1 MSPDT
6 LARPAALTV
15 RPLVTSEEGAWEDF
29 VRHAAAA
36 TFFHRVGWRRIIE
49 STLGYRTHYRGA
61 WRGGD
66 LAGILPLVEVKSRR
80 FGHALLSTGFT
91 VGGGIAALD
100 GETAQRLA
108 DEAARLGRALGVDF
122 IELRQETLPVGCALP
137 GWRAKD
143 GLYCGFARALAPT
156 AEANLKAIPRKKRA
170 DLRKAIDNPA
180 LRVETAAGIDTFF
193 RLYGESLRN
202 LGTPILPKRF
212 YAAVA
217 REFGDD
223 VEISAIVGPRGPV
236 AALMTFFFKGRA
248 MPYYGGAGAAARP
261 LHAYDLLYWR
271 LMERAVARGATLF
284 DFGRSKRGT
293 GAFDYKTYWGFS
305 PLPLA
310 YRYDLPGG
318 GELPEINPLN
328 PKYRAMIAMWRVL
341 PLPVANAL
349 GPLVA
354 RQIG

>member
-1 MSPDT
+1 MSPDM
-6 LARPAALTV
+6 LARSTALTV
-15 RPLVTSEEGAWEDF
+15 RPFAENDEGAWEDF
-29 VRHAAAA
+29 VQRSAAA
-36 TFFHRVGWRRIIE
+36 TFFHRAGWRRIIE
-49 STLGYRTHYRGA
+49 STLGHATHYHCA
-61 WRGGD
+61 WRGD
-66 LAGILPLVEVKSRR
+66 VLAGILPLVQVKSRL
-80 FGHALLSTGFT
+80 FGHTLLSTGFT
-91 VGGGIAALD
+91 VGGGIAAAD
-100 GETAQRLA
+100 GEAAERLA

-122 IELRQETLPVGCALP
+122 IELRQETLPAGCALP
-137 GWRAKD
+137 GWRTKD

-170 DLRKAIDNPA
+170 DLRKAIDNPM

-202 LGTPILPKRF
+202 LGTPILPKDF

-217 REFGDD
+217 REFSDD
-223 VEISAIVGPRGPV
+223 VEISAIVGPQGPV
-236 AALMTFFFKGRA
+236 AALMTFFFKDRA

-271 LMERAVARGATLF
+271 LMERAVVRGATLF

-305 PLPLA
+305 PVPLA
-310 YRYDLPGG
+310 YRYDLPRG
-318 GELPEINPLN
+318 GELPEINPFN
-328 PKYRAMIAMWRVL
+328 PKYRAMIATWRRL